1 MAMLI
6 YSGGRAIPKIDTAPE
21 LWMLTSS
28 GESAYL
34 AAYFG
39 MALSFAQFINPLGG
53 PEAIRAYRE
62 RFRPSKQW
70 QHPYAAVG
78 IFAFCADTEEK
89 ANEVRAMMD
98 YRLISFERGRFDEAP
113 APDKVKNEVY
123 SAVEMPRI
131 EFNRGHYVVGTPP
144 QVKQQLTALAAGFDV
159 ECERHISFD
168 QKIFSVSTAFRCTTS
183 DLIFSCFIASIS
195 STSAICSSSF
205 SSSTL
210 NSSSL
215 ITSSTQ

>member
-1 MAMLI
+1 
-6 YSGGRAIPKIDTAPE
+6 
-21 LWMLTSS
+21 MLTSS

-39 MALSFAQFINPLGG
+39 MALSFAQFINPVGG

-70 QHPYAAVG
+70 QQPYAAVG

-123 SAVEMPRI
+123 SAAEMQRI
-131 EFNRGHYVVGTPP
+131 EFNRRRYVAGTPP

-159 ECERHISFD
+159 EEIVISGFAYDFD
-168 QKIFSVSTAFRCTTS
+168 DRLRSYELLAEAFELKCPTPS
-183 DLIFSCFIASIS
+183 NLIA
-195 STSAICSSSF
+195 
-205 SSSTL
+205 
-210 NSSSL
+210 
-215 ITSSTQ
+215 